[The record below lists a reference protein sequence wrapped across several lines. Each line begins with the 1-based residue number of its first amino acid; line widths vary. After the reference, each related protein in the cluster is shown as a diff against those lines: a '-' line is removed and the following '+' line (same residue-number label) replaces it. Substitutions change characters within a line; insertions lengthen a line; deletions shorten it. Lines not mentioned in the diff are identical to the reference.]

1 MKYEDSRTSYRNPVS
16 QSLLIN
22 ELSQER
28 EREREGGDV
37 SCATFV
43 DFRLFHRVRNN
54 RGLFRAVTLSRG
66 EKMKKRKA
74 TAHGSTTPELR
85 RNEKPYFY
93 IRRNELLYAPD

>member
-1 MKYEDSRTSYRNPVS
+1 MIEWNRRSPGIAT
-16 QSLLIN
+16 QFHGLLIN
-22 ELSQER
+22 ELSPGR
-28 EREREGGDV
+28 GDV
-37 SCATFV
+37 SSATFV
-43 DFRLFHRVRNN
+43 DFRLFLRVRNN
-54 RGLFRAVTLSRG
+54 RGLFRAVTLSPG